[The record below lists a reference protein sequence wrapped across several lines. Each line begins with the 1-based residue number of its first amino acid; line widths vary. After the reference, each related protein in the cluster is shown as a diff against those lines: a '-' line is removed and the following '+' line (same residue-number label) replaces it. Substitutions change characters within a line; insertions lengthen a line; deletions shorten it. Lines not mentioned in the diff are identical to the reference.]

1 MTSFRDF
8 EHAGWSDNSVA
19 KSYHQHL
26 GQVTVGC
33 IPDLFDA
40 ARFKRGDRVLDVA
53 CGAGYVAAAAH
64 DRGAEA
70 VGVDL
75 SASQV
80 RLAEQTYPSIRFIEG
95 DAEALPFADGEFAAV
110 LNAFGLPHISNADKA
125 AAEAH
130 RVLKPGGRFAYA
142 SWCVASACIG
152 FSMVYDAVRAHG
164 SLDVGL
170 PPGPIFFGYG
180 DPHYAREML
189 GCAGFSEVSVKE
201 VPLVWRA
208 ADPDA
213 VIEGISRARCA
224 RRPSSTGR
232 ARTTLSRSSNTCGI
246 GFLSSGKT
254 ALMRCRRR
262 WWSRAASRADGIRA
276 RLFRSRPSPRRVG
289 CTIPERCLRR
299 SSGV

>member
-1 MTSFRDF
+1 MISFRDF

-19 KSYHQHL
+19 QSYHQHL
-26 GQVTVGC
+26 GHVTVGC
-33 IPDLFDA
+33 ILDLLDA
-40 ARFKRGDRVLDVA
+40 ARFKRDDRVLDVA

-75 SASQV
+75 SAPPQV

-152 FSMVYDAVRAHG
+152 FSMVYDAARSHG

-170 PPGPIFFGYG
+170 PPGPIFFRLWRPGLRAG
-180 DPHYAREML
+180 DA
-189 GCAGFSEVSVKE
+189 
-201 VPLVWRA
+201 
-208 ADPDA
+208 
-213 VIEGISRARCA
+213 RAR
-224 RRPSSTGR
+224 R
-232 ARTTLSRSSNTCGI
+232 I
-246 GFLSSGKT
+246 F
-254 ALMRCRRR
+254 
-262 WWSRAASRADGIRA
+262 
-276 RLFRSRPSPRRVG
+276 
-289 CTIPERCLRR
+289 
-299 SSGV
+299 